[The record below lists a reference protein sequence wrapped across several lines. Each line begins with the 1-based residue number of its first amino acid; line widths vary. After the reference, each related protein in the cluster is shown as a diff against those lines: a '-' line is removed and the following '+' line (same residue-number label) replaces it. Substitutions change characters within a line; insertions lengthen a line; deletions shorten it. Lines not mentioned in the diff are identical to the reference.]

1 MSTTGRLRKRFLLF
15 TIITLFFCTATNA
28 QSTAIPKPAT
38 GNTPSPEKQRA
49 AELLRKNLRLTGL
62 TQAELSNATVTD
74 AYRDKK
80 TGDLIVYLQQG
91 YLGIPVYNKIG
102 VYIFRKDSLA
112 EKQPNLI
119 PHLIAKIP
127 TRSISGGK
135 ARFNL
140 SSDDAAKLAANHLS
154 IPLGGSSLALGGR
167 FSRVRR
173 NDLVW
178 LQVNNSPEVKLCWN
192 VRISTDD
199 RSNDWFVRVDAQTGE
214 VLEKS
219 SLIVGERDN
228 PGTNDCIDEP
238 AAITGFI
245 LPEAAVPTNPIAPT
259 TPSTNTGPQTLNS
272 PNANSPQTLNFA
284 PATGATPQTLNRTT
298 AATRP
303 ATPATPS
310 AALPG
315 SVSSSSYLV
324 YPFPLESA
332 NFGSRSVDTDPWTKA
347 GAANNATSLGWHF
360 DNNATYTY
368 TRGNNVWAQQDL
380 AGNNTTTGFTDTST
394 TAAPTLTFNRSV
406 DPSAAPT
413 SYSNIRAG
421 LDNLFYWNNLMHDIS
436 YQYGFDEPAGNFQAY
451 NQGRGGLG
459 TDYVDAFSLDGA
471 GINNS
476 DFNTPPDGENPV
488 MRMFQWNYT
497 VTTILQTNSPITQ
510 TYTTA
515 ESAVSFKNKLSTV
528 GPITA
533 DIVQVNDPAGT
544 HAGCGSY
551 TNAASISGKIAM
563 IDRGGG
569 CNFTVKIKNAQ
580 SAGAIGVIVVNNV
593 SGTPLTMTGNDTTI
607 TIPALMISLTDGNTL
622 KSNLTG
628 LNGTLSGAGQ
638 YTDGSFDNGVIAHE
652 YTHGISN
659 RLTGGPANADCL
671 YNAEQMGEGWS
682 DYMALMVTTDWSTTV
697 STDGTKKRTLGSYV
711 LGQPSTGPGIRRYPY
726 STDLSVNPWR
736 YDSLANNTANGE
748 AHYIGEI
755 WCATLWDMTWNI
767 IQQEGIDADLYHG
780 IKGNNIALQ
789 LVMQG
794 LKYQPCGPGFIDG
807 RDAILKADSLLYNS
821 AHKCAIWNAFTR
833 RGMGKSASQGSA
845 YSYTDQT
852 PAYDLPS
859 GVSLS
864 QTVNKTTPVNGDNVI
879 YTITA
884 SCNCTPATGLSIVD
898 TLSSNLTYSTSSGG
912 TYTAPYVHFDG
923 IDLAAG
929 ETKTFTVQATVTGGF
944 AVPTTLINDGL
955 DPANYTWT
963 KTITSGVN
971 SWNSSSTRAHT
982 GANAWYATDAANTSD
997 LALQSGDLL
1006 LDSVST
1012 LSFWHYFETDAT
1024 YDGGLVEITTDG
1036 GSHWTDLGPYMT
1048 QNGYNSNL
1056 FALTGNRQ
1064 GFSGSSGGVFIQT
1077 LATLTGFAGKT
1088 ARIRFRFASDPTV
1101 GGDGWYI
1108 DDILLKNEKGAISTA
1123 NAFSGSTLLSSNT
1136 SVSLLAPGAL
1146 PVNFLLFEV
1155 KKQGTAAS
1163 LHWQVNGEMDVNK
1176 YIVQRS
1182 GDGVTFTPIGELPS
1196 GSNDN
1201 YTFIDPQP
1209 VNGANYYRIVEQD
1222 LDGKQTYS
1230 SIRLLQWNSSGWNI
1244 RLYPVPTYDHQ
1255 VNVELEMEDN
1265 ATVIATLTNTV
1276 GQTTNTYE
1284 LKRGLNR
1291 LTLGQLPKGLYFLRI
1306 QTPNRPVEIRKV
1318 VID

>member
-1 MSTTGRLRKRFLLF
+1 MKRFLLF
-15 TIITLFFCTATNA
+15 TTIALLLCAATKA
-28 QSTAIPKPAT
+28 QSPAIPKPAT
-38 GNTPSPEKQRA
+38 GNNPSPDKQRA

-62 TQAELSNATVTD
+62 TQADLSNATVTD

-80 TGDLIVYLQQG
+80 TGDFIVYLQQG

-127 TRSISGGK
+127 TRSIAGGK
-135 ARFNL
+135 ARFTL
-140 SSDDAAKLAANHLS
+140 SSDDAAKRASSHLS
-154 IPLGGSSLALGGR
+154 IPLQQQTTPAGLLADRRFGR
-167 FSRVRR
+167 IRH

-178 LQVNNSPEVKLCWN
+178 LPVNNSPEVKLCWN
-192 VRISTDD
+192 VRISTGDGN
-199 RSNDWFVRVDAQTGE
+199 NDWFVRVDAETGE

-219 SLIVGERDN
+219 SLIVGERAN
-228 PGTNDCIDEP
+228 PGTNDCIDQPLQP
-238 AAITGFI
+238 AT
-245 LPEAAVPTNPIAPT
+245 PT
-259 TPSTNTGPQTLNS
+259 TIPATQTSSQALNS
-272 PNANSPQTLNFA
+272 PNPNF
-284 PATGATPQTLNRTT
+284 PQTLNRTSAPSINT
-298 AATRP
+298 
-303 ATPATPS
+303 TPATF
-310 AALPG
+310 ALPG

-347 GAANNATSLGWHF
+347 GASNNATTLGWHF

-380 AGNNTTTGFTDTST
+380 AGNNTTTGYTDTST

-413 SYSNIRAG
+413 TYSNIRAG

-436 YQYGFDEPAGNFQAY
+436 YQYGFDEAAGNFQSY

-459 TDYVDAFSLDGA
+459 NDYVDAFSLDGA
-471 GINNS
+471 GLNNS

-488 MRMFQWNYT
+488 MRMFMWNYG
-497 VTTILQTNSPITQ
+497 VTTILHTNNPIVQ
-510 TYTTA
+510 NYTTA
-515 ESAVSFKNKLSTV
+515 ESGVSFKNKLSNV

-533 DIVQVNDPAGT
+533 DIVQVNDAAGT
-544 HAGCGSY
+544 HQGCGSY
-551 TNAASISGKIAM
+551 TNPASIPGKIAM

-569 CNFTVKIKNAQ
+569 CSFAVKIKNAQ
-580 SAGAIGVIVVNNV
+580 NAGAIGVIVVNNV
-593 SGTPLTMTGNDTTI
+593 SGNPVTMTGNDTTI
-607 TIPALMISLTDGNTL
+607 TIPAVMISLTDGNTL

-628 LNGTLSGAGQ
+628 LNGSLSATGL

-682 DYMALMVTTDWSTTV
+682 DYMALMVTTDWSTAT
-697 STDGTKKRTLGSYV
+697 STDGTKKRTLGTYV
-711 LGQPSTGPGIRRYPY
+711 LNQSATAGGIRRYPY

-780 IKGNNIALQ
+780 TKGNNIALQ

-807 RDAILKADSLLYNS
+807 RNAILKADSLLYNG
-821 AHKCAIWNAFTR
+821 AHKCAIWNAFAR

-845 YSYTDQT
+845 NSYTDQI

-864 QTVNKTTPVNGDNVI
+864 QTVNKITPVPGDNVI

-884 SCNCTPATGLSIVD
+884 SCNCTAATGLSIVD
-898 TLSSNLTYSTSSGG
+898 TLSTNLTYKTSSGG

-929 ETKTFTVQATVTGGF
+929 ETKTFTVQATVMGGF
-944 AVPTTLINDGL
+944 AVATTLIDDGL

-963 KTITSGVN
+963 KTITSGGN
-971 SWNSSSTRAHT
+971 SWNASSTRAHT
-982 GANAWYATDAANTSD
+982 GANSWYATDAATTSD

-1006 LDSVST
+1006 LDSVTT
-1012 LSFWHYFETDAT
+1012 LSFRHYFETDPT
-1024 YDGGLVEITTDG
+1024 YDGGVVEITTDG

-1048 QNGYNSNL
+1048 QNGYNSNIY
-1056 FALTGNRQ
+1056 ALTGNRQ

-1101 GGDGWYI
+1101 GADGWYV

-1123 NAFSGSTLLSSNT
+1123 NAFSGAILLSGSTN
-1136 SVSLLAPGAL
+1136 VSLLAPGAL

-1155 KKQGTAAS
+1155 KKQGMAAS

-1182 GDGVTFTPIGELPS
+1182 GDGTHFAPIGEVAANTGATS
-1196 GSNDN
+1196 AAIND
-1201 YTFIDPQP
+1201 YTFFDAQP
-1209 VNGANYYRIVEQD
+1209 LDGNNYYRVVEQD
-1222 LDGKQTYS
+1222 LDGKPTYS
-1230 SIRLLQWNSSGWNI
+1230 SIRLLQWNTSGWNI

-1255 VNVELEMEDN
+1255 VNIELEMENN

-1276 GQTTNTYE
+1276 GQTTNSYE

-1306 QTPNRPVEIRKV
+1306 QTPDRPVEIRKV